1 MRTTLDIDD
10 ELLDAL
16 MDQLPAA
23 SKTEAIQTA
32 IEAYLSRRSVARL
45 RSWPARSTSKTS
57 PARRVAATAPRDGGP
72 GRHLDLGRIPAS
84 RAGPPLG

>member
-45 RSWPARSTSKTS
+45 RELAGTVDIEDVSGASRRGDRST
-57 PARRVAATAPRDGGP
+57 
-72 GRHLDLGRIPAS
+72 
-84 RAGPPLG
+84 